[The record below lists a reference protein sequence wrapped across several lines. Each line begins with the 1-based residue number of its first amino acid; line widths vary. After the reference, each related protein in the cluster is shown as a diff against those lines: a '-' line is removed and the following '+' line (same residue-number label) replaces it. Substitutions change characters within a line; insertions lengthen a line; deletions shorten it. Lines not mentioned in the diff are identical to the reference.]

1 MSIFDDIMRR
11 AEAGERVS
19 VSLASRSVRAGG
31 QTVIDNG
38 KWMGELGLAA
48 AAPED
53 ALAHIEELYDVYSRS
68 LPSQLENSRSRVRR
82 WFHAGDCD
90 DDDML
95 WGEDQLAA
103 RCRLELT
110 VLCYMLNGSLTR
122 TSAPF
127 AGKWFWQS
135 SRYPG
140 LSILTEWLPE
150 TRSPK
155 KKYMIEYLDID
166 ENYYIENDD
175 IKFHQH
181 EGQEE
186 QEGTWEE
193 MRSDVLKILLAMKK
207 YDEEHNGHNDQ
218 IQTQ

>member
-19 VSLASRSVRAGG
+19 VSLASSTVRAGG

-38 KWMGELGLAA
+38 KWTGELGLAA
-48 AAPED
+48 APPED
-53 ALAHIEELYDVYSRS
+53 ALARIEVLYDVYCRS
-68 LPSQLENSRSRVRR
+68 LPSQAENSHSRVRR

-90 DDDML
+90 DSSIQ
-95 WGEDQLAA
+95 WGEDQLVA

-135 SRYPG
+135 SRSPG
-140 LSILTEWLPE
+140 LVILAEWLPE
-150 TRSPK
+150 
-155 KKYMIEYLDID
+155 
-166 ENYYIENDD
+166 
-175 IKFHQH
+175 
-181 EGQEE
+181 
-186 QEGTWEE
+186 
-193 MRSDVLKILLAMKK
+193 
-207 YDEEHNGHNDQ
+207 
-218 IQTQ
+218 